1 MAEIKIAADSG
12 GGSVGLKGPA
22 STTSN
27 AAVQLT
33 LPVDDGTVNQVLT
46 TNGSGTLSWAAPV
59 IADDSITEAK
69 LDIHAAPSGTDKYL
83 AYTSNGMEWATAGIT
98 EFDMW
103 RVTSDFAQAADV
115 DISANWERVDT
126 EFEKI
131 GTGLTESSG
140 VFTFPS
146 TGKWLINA
154 FAYTWTNSAPNYVG
168 IAIYLSDDSG
178 ASFNKRTENL
188 TSVSSGE
195 LAGDITSVA
204 CFDITNTSVQPWKI
218 RTIADGSINYGG
230 HSTQNRTGFWA
241 MKLGGT

>member
-1 MAEIKIAADSG
+1 MALTLNGSNNTIAGLAVGGLPDGIVDTDMIAASAVTAAKSSG
-12 GGSVGLKGPA
+12 LA
-22 STTSN
+22 
-27 AAVQLT
+27 
-33 LPVDDGTVNQVLT
+33 T
-46 TNGSGTLSWAAPV
+46 TN
-59 IADDSITEAK
+59 
-69 LDIHAAPSGTDKYL
+69 
-83 AYTSNGMEWATAGIT
+83 GIT

-103 RVTSDFAQAADV
+103 RVNSDFTQAADV

-126 EFEKI
+126 DFEKI

-140 VFTFPS
+140 IFTFPS

-154 FAYTWTNSAPNYVG
+154 FAYTWTNAAPNFVG

-178 ASFNKRTENL
+178 SSFNKRTENL

-204 CFDITNTSVQPWKI
+204 CFDITNHSTARMKL
-218 RTIADGSINYGG
+218 RTICDGTVAYNG